1 MKKVFLLVGVPF
13 FLIIAY
19 FVIDSI
25 LFDGFKPERIS
36 ENGFQGELFA
46 QKEAKNQTAI
56 VLLGGGD
63 WAHYWGDQFVKQGHV
78 ALSLPFWGIAGNPK
92 LPEAYP
98 LEYFHNAISWLGK
111 QPSVNEQ
118 KIIIM
123 GASRNAE
130 LALLLAST
138 NPDLIHGVVAYA
150 PGSVVWSNTV
160 MPYSSDEILPSYTL
174 NGSPIPFIPMEKIQG
189 GDTPIINTL
198 AYWQDGIGKLDSTKQ
213 AEIPV
218 ENISGPILLISG
230 KADEVWPSSF
240 MANQI
245 EQRAKNGG
253 FSFEIQNIQ
262 YENAGHLISSNPDS
276 QSDTD
281 QRTGELK
288 LGEKE
293 YDYSFGGTQ
302 KGDNAAKADA
312 KLKVLAFINEF

>member
-78 ALSLPFWGIAGNPK
+78 ALSLPFLGIAGNPK

-138 NPDLIHGVVAYA
+138 YPDLIHGLLPMLPALLFGLIRLCLTA
-150 PGSVVWSNTV
+150 PMKFCLVTHS
-160 MPYSSDEILPSYTL
+160 
-174 NGSPIPFIPMEKIQG
+174 MEVQF
-189 GDTPIINTL
+189 L
-198 AYWQDGIGKLDSTKQ
+198 
-213 AEIPV
+213 
-218 ENISGPILLISG
+218 
-230 KADEVWPSSF
+230 SF
-240 MANQI
+240 LW
-245 EQRAKNGG
+245 RK
-253 FSFEIQNIQ
+253 S
-262 YENAGHLISSNPDS
+262 
-276 QSDTD
+276 
-281 QRTGELK
+281 
-288 LGEKE
+288 
-293 YDYSFGGTQ
+293 
-302 KGDNAAKADA
+302 KG
-312 KLKVLAFINEF
+312 LTHQQ

>member
-1 MKKVFLLVGVPF
+1 MKRIFLILGVPVFLIAAYLV
-13 FLIIAY
+13 A
-19 FVIDSI
+19 DSI

-36 ENGFQGELFA
+36 EDGFQGELFA
-46 QKEAKNQTAI
+46 QEEAKNQTAI

-78 ALSLPFWGIAGNPK
+78 ALSLPFLGIAGNPK
-92 LPEAYP
+92 LPESYP
-98 LEYFHNAISWLGK
+98 LEYFQKAILWLGK

-118 KIIIM
+118 KVIIM

-138 NPDLIHGVVAYA
+138 YPDLIHGVVAYA

-218 ENISGPILLISG
+218 GNISGPILLISG

-245 EQRAKNGG
+245 ELRAKSRG
-253 FSFEIQNIQ
+253 FSFEIKNIQ
-262 YENAGHLISSNPDS
+262 YEKAGHLISSNPDS

-281 QRTGELK
+281 QRTGEIK

-302 KGDNAAKADA
+302 EGDNSAKADA
-312 KLKVLAFINEF
+312 KLKVFAFINEF